1 MATRTLLLLALLLC
15 TGFAACADNDQDRGA
30 FHSYLH
36 DHGLE

>member
-15 TGFAACADNDQDRGA
+15 TGLVACADNDQDRGA

>member
-15 TGFAACADNDQDRGA
+15 TGLSACADNDQDRSP
-30 FHSYLH
+30 FHTYLH

>member
-1 MATRTLLLLALLLC
+1 MPPRTLLLLAALLC
-15 TGFAACADNDQDRGA
+15 AGLAACADNNQDRGP

>member
-1 MATRTLLLLALLLC
+1 MPTRTLLLLALLLC
-15 TGFAACADNDQDRGA
+15 TGLAACADNDQDRGA

>member
-1 MATRTLLLLALLLC
+1 MATHTLLLLALLLC
-15 TGFAACADNDQDRGA
+15 TGLAACADNDQDRGA

>member
-1 MATRTLLLLALLLC
+1 MPARVLLLLAALLSAGLVS
-15 TGFAACADNDQDRGA
+15 CADNNQDRGP

>member
-1 MATRTLLLLALLLC
+1 MPPRALLLLAALLC
-15 TGFAACADNDQDRGA
+15 ASLAACADNNQDRGA

>member
-1 MATRTLLLLALLLC
+1 MAPRTLLLLAALLSL
-15 TGFAACADNDQDRGA
+15 GLASCADNNQDRGT